1 MPFRYNKD
9 KMVRKRPQAQKGLSP
24 EKKVRREDS
33 ANGTIKQANRESASA
48 GKEKKELL
56 NGISEGNTIWCNYC

>member
-1 MPFRYNKD
+1 
-9 KMVRKRPQAQKGLSP
+9 MVRKRPQAQKGLSP

-33 ANGTIKQANRESASA
+33 TNGTIKQANKESTSA

-56 NGISEGNTIWCNYC
+56 NGLSEGNII